1 MAATVRFHV
10 PRTVS
15 LTVTDTLPSAELVSP
30 DTGTIRVPL
39 NVTNVQPYR
48 ATRRRRNVLVP
59 VTMDSG
65 GDHVTSSVCS
75 QDVRVAIV

>member
-10 PRTVS
+10 PRIV
-15 LTVTDTLPSAELVSP
+15 LLIVIDTQQSVELVSP

-39 NVTNVQPYR
+39 NVTNVQPYH
-48 ATRRRRNVLVP
+48 ATRRRRNVLAP

-65 GDHVTSSVCS
+65 GDHVTSSVCIP
-75 QDVRVAIV
+75 DVRVAIV